1 MNFDRT
7 TSVALRTRSRALLHA
22 FAIAS
27 LCIPAG
33 ANGADDKA
41 KADAAAEQRDRQREA
56 IAKNYEANFQP
67 FLRLELDYARTFC
80 GDLPATARRRI
91 VADGREAVRR
101 AADDIARAQVDPQPV
116 RRAQPVGPWS
126 HGLADAGRRVHEAVE
141 AAVKAHAPPDARAA
155 YEREQELRVQRE
167 RRRDCLQV
175 MALVAPH
182 LDLTAEQRSAIRAA
196 LEERWDPSWTTSLF
210 GLSHAMPDSDGRPQP
225 PLFAASAIEPHLDSA
240 QRTAWRQWANDAR
253 KSQVGSWSAFRTNQG
268 IMSRQ
273 QDDPWWNP

>member
-1 MNFDRT
+1 MNSDLA
-7 TSVALRTRSRALLHA
+7 TSFALRTRSHALLHA
-22 FAIAS
+22 FALAW

-41 KADAAAEQRDRQREA
+41 KADPAAEQRDRQREA
-56 IAKNYEANFQP
+56 IAKNYEANLQL

-80 GDLPATARRRI
+80 GDLPPAVRRRI
-91 VADGREAVRR
+91 VADGREAIRR
-101 AADDIARAQVDPQPV
+101 AADDIAHAQVDPKPAGQA
-116 RRAQPVGPWS
+116 RLVGAWN

-141 AAVKAHAPPDARAA
+141 RAVKAHTPPDACAA

-175 MALVAPH
+175 MALVAPA

-196 LEERWDPSWTTSLF
+196 LDKQWDSSWTTSLL
-210 GLSHAMPDSDGRPQP
+210 GLSHAMPDSAGRPQP

-240 QRTAWRQWANDAR
+240 QRATWKHWTDDAR
-253 KSQVGSWSAFRTNQG
+253 KHPPAVWNGFRTGQG
-268 IMSRQ
+268 IVSRQ